1 MDDVSLLYHRLTCLD
16 RRRASVPM
24 VARRLR
30 HPLTQPR
37 SVGVLYGVPGSLGG
51 MPGVQRRKKLADL
64 RRLLALGVTSA
75 ILLAA
80 CSGSG
85 SSTAPST
92 AASEAPIDA
101 PSVAAPSAAAS
112 EAPAASEPA
121 ANTDYTACVAFDTG
135 GLGDKGFN
143 DLAKKGL
150 EDAAALGYT
159 TFSAE
164 AQGSTDYE
172 GNIQRLIDKGCQTII
187 TVGFLQGS
195 ATAKAT
201 LANPTIAFGQVDAT
215 WNSAGDDFTPGTADD
230 PPPGVPVNFTGLDYQ
245 VDQAAMLAGYL
256 AAGFSKSGKVA
267 TYGGL
272 AFPGV
277 TRFMDGYYAG
287 VQYYN
292 QQKGTKVEVLGWD
305 GSLPDPTTTGTF
317 VGGSGGTDTWNDP
330 AKGEQFAKTFLDQG
344 VDIVHPV
351 AGETGN
357 GTIKAMLAANKWA
370 IGVDNDQAITLAEY
384 AGAILTSA
392 QKAIDVSV
400 LDVIKKTSAGDL
412 GGEDYSGTLANA
424 GVLLSPYHDFDAEIP
439 AETKAEIEALKAAI
453 VDGSVTVCSFLGRGC

>member
-1 MDDVSLLYHRLTCLD
+1 MRISSKV
-16 RRRASVPM
+16 
-24 VARRLR
+24 
-30 HPLTQPR
+30 
-37 SVGVLYGVPGSLGG
+37 
-51 MPGVQRRKKLADL
+51 
-64 RRLLALGVTSA
+64 LALGATS
-75 ILLAA
+75 ILAFAA
-80 CSGSG
+80 CSSPGA
-85 SSTAPST
+85 STAPSAAAT
-92 AASEAPIDA
+92 AAAT
-101 PSVAAPSAAAS
+101 AAAS
-112 EAPAASEPA
+112 EAPSAAVSEAPSA
-121 ANTDYTACVAFDTG
+121 EAINKDWKSCVAFDTG

-150 EDAAALGYT
+150 DDAAALGFQT
-159 TFSAE
+159 ASAE
-164 AQGSTDYE
+164 AKGGADYE
-172 GNIQRLIDKGCQTII
+172 GNIQRLIDGGCKTII

-230 PPPGVPVNFTGLDYQ
+230 PPPGVPANFTGLDYQ

-256 AAGFSKSGKVA
+256 AASWTKTGKVA

-277 TRFMDGYYAG
+277 TRFMDGFYAG
-287 VQYYN
+287 VQHHN
-292 QQKGTKVEVLGWD
+292 QQKGTKVEVVGWD

-317 VGGSGGTDTWNDP
+317 VGGTGSTDTWNNP
-330 AKGEQFAKTFLDQG
+330 SKGEQFAKTFIDQG

-357 GTIKAMLAANKWA
+357 GTIKAMAAAGKWA
-370 IGVDNDQAITLAEY
+370 IGVDNDQFLTIGPPTNAAL
-384 AGAILTSA
+384 LTSA

-400 LDVIKKTSAGDL
+400 LDVIKKTSSGDL

-424 GVLLSPYHDFDAEIP
+424 GVLLSPFHDFDSQIS

-453 VDGSVTVCSFLGRGC
+453 SDGSVKVCTFLGRGC

>member
-1 MDDVSLLYHRLTCLD
+1 MLG
-16 RRRASVPM
+16 ASEEEVI
-24 VARRLR
+24 LQIS
-30 HPLTQPR
+30 H
-37 SVGVLYGVPGSLGG
+37 
-51 MPGVQRRKKLADL
+51 
-64 RRLLALGVTSA
+64 RLLALGATSA
-75 ILLAA
+75 LLLAA
-80 CSGSG
+80 CSSSG
-85 SSTAPST
+85 SSTAPS
-92 AASEAPIDA
+92 AAA
-101 PSVAAPSAAAS
+101 PSEAAPSAAAS
-112 EAPAASEPA
+112 EAAPSAAASASA
-121 ANTDYTACVAFDTG
+121 APSSALNTDYTACVAFDTG

-150 EDAAALGYT
+150 EDAAALGYK
-159 TFSAE
+159 TFFSE
-164 AQGSTDYE
+164 AQGATDYE
-172 GNIQRLIDKGCQTII
+172 SNIQRLLDQGCQSII
-187 TVGFLQGS
+187 TVGFLQSS

-230 PPPGVPVNFTGLDYQ
+230 PPPGVPANFTGLDYQ
-245 VDQAAMLAGYL
+245 VDQASMLAGYL
-256 AAGFSKSGKVA
+256 AASFSKSGKVG

-277 TRFMDGYYAG
+277 TRFMDGFYAG
-287 VQYYN
+287 VQYHN
-292 QQKGTKVEVLGWD
+292 QKKGTAVEVVGWD

-357 GTIKAMLAANKWA
+357 GTIKAMLAAGKWA
-370 IGVDNDQAITLAEY
+370 IGVDNDQTLTLPEY

-400 LDVIKKTSAGDL
+400 LDVIKKTSGGDL

-424 GVLLSPYHDFDAEIP
+424 GVLLSPFHDFDSQISAD
-439 AETKAEIEALKAAI
+439 TKTELDALKAGI
-453 VDGSVTVCSFLGRGC
+453 VDGSITVCSFLGRGC

>member
-1 MDDVSLLYHRLTCLD
+1 LRI
-16 RRRASVPM
+16 PM
-24 VARRLR
+24 
-30 HPLTQPR
+30 
-37 SVGVLYGVPGSLGG
+37 
-51 MPGVQRRKKLADL
+51 
-64 RRLLALGVTSA
+64 RLLALGAGAA
-75 ILLAA
+75 IAFAA
-80 CSGSG
+80 CGG
-85 SSTAPST
+85 GATP
-92 AASEAPIDA
+92 
-101 PSVAAPSAAAS
+101 
-112 EAPAASEPA
+112 APAGI
-121 ANTDYTACVAFDTG
+121 DYLACVAFDTG

-150 EDAAALGYT
+150 DDAKAAGYKT
-159 TFSAE
+159 ASAE

-172 GNIQRLIDKGCQTII
+172 ANIQRLIDEGCQTIV

-201 LANPTIAFGQVDAT
+201 LANPTIAFAQVDAT

-230 PPPGVPVNFTGLDYQ
+230 PPPGVPANFSGLDYQ

-256 AAGFSKSGKVA
+256 AAGFSESGKIG

-277 TRFMDGYYAG
+277 TRFMDGLYAG
-287 VQYYN
+287 IQYHN
-292 QQKGTKVEVLGWD
+292 EKKSTSVELAGWD

-330 AKGEQFAKTFLDQG
+330 GKGEQFAKTFLDQG

-357 GTIKAMLAANKWA
+357 GTIKAMLAAGKWA

-400 LDVIKKTSAGDL
+400 LDVIKKNHGGDL
-412 GGEDYSGTLANA
+412 GGEDYSGTLANG
-424 GVLLSPYHDFDAEIP
+424 GVLLSPFHEFDTKISAEL
-439 AETKAEIEALKAAI
+439 KAELDTLKAAI
-453 VDGSVTVCSFLGRGC
+453 ADGSVKVCTYLGKGC